1 MLFTKQVYQKNDSKK
16 DGGCGEAGERSEYV
30 VQKIS
35 MSLWNKK
42 SENFS
47 LVLFEFKLSY
57 SLMDIARMG
66 VGEQKIIIFSKTMS
80 PKGFD

>member
-1 MLFTKQVYQKNDSKK
+1 
-16 DGGCGEAGERSEYV
+16 
-30 VQKIS
+30 